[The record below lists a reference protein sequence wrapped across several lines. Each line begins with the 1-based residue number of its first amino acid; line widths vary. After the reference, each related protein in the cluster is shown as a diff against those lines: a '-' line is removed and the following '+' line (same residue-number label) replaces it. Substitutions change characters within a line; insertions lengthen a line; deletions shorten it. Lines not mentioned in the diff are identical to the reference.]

1 MKKIVR
7 GNDFTCRVPVR
18 KIVNGEKQR
27 FPLPACEEIEVNLV
41 NAFRRRKMEYTIGV
55 EDDSLLEVSV
65 HSSEMALGS
74 YALEVKGKLFGS
86 SWRSNEYEQIM
97 FVDNNASGDTEFGE
111 TDEGEDSVEMDT
123 ALVVLAPVIVIDGDI
138 EVIKDEIANGVRDG
152 AWLPVKAGRDADGNV
167 VTGAVAEGYKIM
179 ASGVASHAEGAITTA
194 SGARAHAEGRKT
206 IASGE
211 DSHAEGNETIAS
223 GRWSHA
229 EGSGTLA
236 TSWFSHAEGVSTK
249 ALALSSHA
257 EGTDTIASGPYSH
270 AQGCCNY
277 DDASFI
283 DMVGV
288 GRDSPGSVRKNAV
301 AVYVGRYDNGGGID
315 PIDPMNGYQ
324 YLLDVGGYK
333 GQAVENGMKS
343 VQEVFADHD
352 SRIAAVEKGGSVK
365 KSKPKI
371 EYVVGRAIKC
381 SLLTCSSNDR
391 VRYVVPD
398 IIKTISLFVGFGSR
412 CLLEKNGDS
421 IKVKFIAMDG
431 SKVNLSYSGVTN
443 NFKYYEKIY
452 TATVDDINDV
462 ITITNIKEAQLN
474 RVALDLEFPYPGQVW
489 YVSNVTLGDDSV
501 FLVTL
506 SFYDVPS
513 SVDTVSPYRKFENGI
528 VVNKRLPQNLGF
540 KEDDGCLSEFATQQD
555 LIIYKYRLCRTKWLN
570 NLGRRELKKKIRKVK
585 ITSGICNIVVK
596 HKNEKKSCY
605 MQTWVVCNRFNIKKR
620 LH

>member
-7 GNDFTCRVPVR
+7 GNDFTLRVPVR
-18 KIVNGEKQR
+18 RIVNGEKQR

-152 AWLPVKAGRDADGNV
+152 AWLPVKAGRDANGNV
-167 VTGAVAEGYKIM
+167 VTGAVVEGLKTT
-179 ASGVASHAEGAITTA
+179 ASGPYSHAEGNRTIASKIACHAEGLETKAYGTTSHA
-194 SGARAHAEGRKT
+194 EGFYSQAGGSFSHAEGMYTKAGGDGAHAEGR
-206 IASGE
+206 
-211 DSHAEGNETIAS
+211 ETIAS
-223 GRWSHA
+223 GD
-229 EGSGTLA
+229 L
-236 TSWFSHAEGVSTK
+236 
-249 ALALSSHA
+249 
-257 EGTDTIASGPYSH
+257 SH

-277 DDASFI
+277 DDKSFI
-283 DMVGV
+283 NMVGV
-288 GRDSPGSVRKNAV
+288 GSFRNKIRKNASV
-301 AVYVGRYDNGGGID
+301 IYVGRDTWSFVDDTD
-315 PIDPMNGYQ
+315 PKNGYQ

-352 SRIAAVEKGGSVK
+352 SRIAAVETGGSVK

-391 VRYVVPD
+391 VRYVALETN
-398 IIKTISLFVGFGSR
+398 KTISLLVGNAKRS
-412 CLLEKNGDS
+412 LLAKNGDS
-421 IKVKFIAMDG
+421 IKVKFMDTRGNVLKESFGATHKYLMG
-431 SKVNLSYSGVTN
+431 SNLFDISSDSN
-443 NFKYYEKIY
+443 N
-452 TATVDDINDV
+452 V
-462 ITITNIKEAQLN
+462 ITCTNKNTNDNQTLYRVSCDIK
-474 RVALDLEFPYPGQVW
+474 LDFHLAW
-489 YVSNVTLGDDSV
+489 YVSNVTLRDDGV
-501 FLVTL
+501 YVITL
-506 SFYDVPS
+506 DNDVVPS
-513 SVDTVSPYRKFENGI
+513 SFDTVSPNRKYENGI
-528 VVNKRLPQNLGF
+528 VVNKRLPYHISLN
-540 KEDDGCLSEFATQQD
+540 DGILSDSIGSNYLQISKYTQS
-555 LIIYKYRLCRTKWLN
+555 KTKWLEN
-570 NLGRRELKKKIRKVK
+570 KGGREKIKKIRYRRY
-585 ITSGICNIVVK
+585 TSGICHIRVI
-596 HKNEKKSCY
+596 HKSEKKSCY
-605 MQTWVVCNRFNIKKR
+605 IQTWVLKKACNRVKR
-620 LH
+620 LQ